1 MAEQRAI
8 TRSIDEL
15 GRFVIP
21 IDIRNVFG
29 WGLGTKLEIT
39 ISDAYAKVISVR
51 EISPCCSLCRK
62 ESENLVNIERGYVC
76 PKCTKCMAKIV

>member
-1 MAEQRAI
+1 MAERRAI

-21 IDIRNVFG
+21 IDIRDAFG

-39 ISDAYAKVISVR
+39 ISDTSAKAISVR

-62 ESENLVNIERGYVC
+62 ESEGLVKVERGYVC
-76 PKCTKCMAKIV
+76 PKCTEKIK